1 MPPTSLSLSLSPLL
15 FFPSVHL
22 FLLLFSLLPLPLS
35 LTSHTGINEV
45 DRVSDK
51 KQHYL
56 HKSGTKIIQVCLYT
70 AEDSSLL
77 YQEMLSYKAG
87 QASLNVISPREIH
100 SDDSDWEYVGGDMCD
115 WSGFSTPSYSSG
127 DGVHSAAN
135 VQELLIASQTHSHPH
150 IQTSFASSGGQ
161 EESDIEV
168 DFHTPRRF
176 KFPDTGATPVI
187 VSELDTT
194 GTTHS
199 ESSPDASSL
208 TESGHYGDQSTRHS
222 LYASGNLMLSRSISC
237 EALPFADQLHHS
249 GVDEPDSSATPGLIK
264 GLSKFSTYNRAPTPP
279 IIPLVSPTESH
290 YTENKVL
297 VTRRTISGNPE
308 LKKSWLNLT
317 AFSPAP
323 PSTEVVEFSNPPSGL
338 QRSLSLRVKKG
349 ATMPSMSRT
358 VPVAAVSNSQ

>member
-1 MPPTSLSLSLSPLL
+1 
-15 FFPSVHL
+15 
-22 FLLLFSLLPLPLS
+22 
-35 LTSHTGINEV
+35 
-45 DRVSDK
+45 
-51 KQHYL
+51 
-56 HKSGTKIIQVCLYT
+56 
-70 AEDSSLL
+70 
-77 YQEMLSYKAG
+77 
-87 QASLNVISPREIH
+87 
-100 SDDSDWEYVGGDMCD
+100 MCD

-249 GVDEPDSSATPGLIK
+249 GVDEPDSSVTPGLIK